1 MIEWKIIR
9 FDVLESTNSKA
20 LELARKSAQEGTVV
34 LADSQTAGRGR
45 FGRKWYSPHGKG
57 LFFSAILYPP
67 FTDKRIFTL
76 PLVAGCAVATAIKSL
91 TGLAP
96 LLKWPNDV
104 LIGEKKI
111 SGILI
116 ETAQVSGRLAAVIGV
131 GVNVSNTDFPEEISQ
146 TATSIQLECK
156 RGISSSAVLE
166 RCLQELSDR
175 YEYFVSGRSEKI
187 VSEAREISSLL
198 GRRVRISTSGG
209 EFSGSAIDLDE
220 TGALVVRLHDGAV
233 RTFTTGEVQL
243 VREANDDND
252 SGLGR

>member
-1 MIEWKIIR
+1 
-9 FDVLESTNSKA
+9 
-20 LELARKSAQEGTVV
+20 
-34 LADSQTAGRGR
+34 
-45 FGRKWYSPHGKG
+45 
-57 LFFSAILYPP
+57 
-67 FTDKRIFTL
+67 
-76 PLVAGCAVATAIKSL
+76 
-91 TGLAP
+91 
-96 LLKWPNDV
+96 
-104 LIGEKKI
+104 
-111 SGILI
+111 
-116 ETAQVSGRLAAVIGV
+116 
-131 GVNVSNTDFPEEISQ
+131 
-146 TATSIQLECK
+146 LECK